1 MEATSGEGSMG
12 GSTRGRG
19 RTGEGEDPISKEEVV
34 KTGSGSKVG
43 VETVAT
49 VSEVGAAGGLSVRG

>member
-1 MEATSGEGSMG
+1 MG

-43 VETVAT
+43 EETVAT
-49 VSEVGAAGGLSVRG
+49 ASEVGAAGGLSVRG